1 MLLAN
6 RSFNNLFDDMFSDP
20 FFTRSYDRS
29 SSQVMRTDIHET
41 GDHYMIEIEL
51 PGYAKEEIKA
61 DLKDGYLTITA
72 HKNETKEEKEARG
85 KCIHKERYTGTCN
98 RSFYVGEDI
107 TQEDIKA
114 AFKDG
119 VLRLQLPKE
128 VEKQEEQPKLIT
140 IDRSLL
146 FSSACAAST
155 VPRPCYRTRRNRP
168 EACWPCPSCPWWS
181 CCRGFRR
188 SPWASSAGSGK

>member
-6 RSFNNLFDDMFSDP
+6 RSFNNLFDDMFNDP
-20 FFTRSYDRS
+20 FFTRSYDRG
-29 SSQVMRTDIHET
+29 SSQIMKTDIHEK
-41 GDHYMIEIEL
+41 DNNYVIEMEL

-72 HKNETKEEKEARG
+72 HKNETKEEKDARG

-128 VEKQEEQPKLIT
+128 VEKQADQPQLIT
-140 IDRSLL
+140 I
-146 FSSACAAST
+146 
-155 VPRPCYRTRRNRP
+155 
-168 EACWPCPSCPWWS
+168 E
-181 CCRGFRR
+181 
-188 SPWASSAGSGK
+188 